1 MSEFSDIMRRVNLD
15 NIIGYL
21 IYGIEDY
28 EMEERGTYEERI
40 ENAFNRI
47 FKSIEGLCPFLNRQ
61 NDELQSAII
70 DFSVVHKQV
79 YLEMGI
85 IIGIQMYQNLEKQYI
100 DLSNVKAIIERN
112 MFADIK
118 KKENKQIRL
127 GKVIF

>member
-1 MSEFSDIMRRVNLD
+1 MSEFSDIMRRVNLG

-47 FKSIEGLCPFLNRQ
+47 FKSIEGICPFLNRQ
-61 NDELQSAII
+61 NDELQSAVIE
-70 DFSVVHKQV
+70 FSVIHNQV

-100 DLSNVKAIIERN
+100 DLSNINTIIEKN
-112 MFADIK
+112 ISADIK
-118 KKENKQIRL
+118 KKKTNKI
-127 GKVIF
+127 G

>member
-28 EMEERGTYEERI
+28 DMEERGTYEERI

-47 FKSIEGLCPFLNRQ
+47 FKSIEGICPFLNRQ
-61 NDELQSAII
+61 NDELQSAVIE
-70 DFSVVHKQV
+70 FSVIHNQV

-100 DLSNVKAIIERN
+100 DLSNVKTIIEKN
-112 MFADIK
+112 ISADIK
-118 KKENKQIRL
+118 KEKTNKV
-127 GKVIF
+127 G